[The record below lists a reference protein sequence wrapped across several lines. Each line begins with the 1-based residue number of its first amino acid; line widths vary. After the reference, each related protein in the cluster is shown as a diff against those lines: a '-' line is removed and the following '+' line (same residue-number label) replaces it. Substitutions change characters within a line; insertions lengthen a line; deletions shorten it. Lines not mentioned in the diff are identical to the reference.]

1 MKSHKDPVD
10 FPTDLDPDPKSRRQL
25 LSKSLRKLSKPSTI
39 FGTNT
44 SHNIDSPTKDNLLY
58 EQIEDPQ
65 PISLPDFYSA
75 PSLANRS
82 FYLASNLSN
91 SKFHAIGYDAVSHDS
106 KEPIHVK
113 YLPQRTDSRH
123 PSLGSASSNDNRYQS
138 ITESL
143 MYGYTES
150 PDPPPQLPPIDT
162 KSHVN
167 YAPSIASSGGHSASS
182 LDPRGKN
189 QTDLS
194 SGLAEIGLGLAG
206 FGLST
211 DDLAPPSLSNLLAK
225 HGNGKQRL
233 QSTQQTNVRQLSN
246 QQPSSSASSEIPST
260 GISVSKAVPKD
271 RSLPSN
277 NSANSYQSFNTVVSH
292 LDQMPDKKIVDAL
305 FEKLLSTRFFPENS
319 FKGVSTK
326 RKWELLLSESETN
339 SEFDLKNL
347 YRSVS
352 NTENNTPPE
361 RPLPSKSNDESI
373 WGDFNNPFTQLKS
386 KASFKVLKTNV
397 SLELKSKKSLDSDM
411 KSRKS
416 TDSDSKSREL
426 AENDETDSNFTSIL
440 KKQRLKDGTPEWFVS
455 RIMSNK
461 LTLKE
466 FKKLDKKLS
475 DNKQE
480 GWAQAFHHAQGET
493 ALSVI
498 LSRINKKSIKSNDEF
513 DKEHL
518 IVKCLR
524 NIMTEEQFEDE
535 DGSSKNKAHVIKAII
550 FSLISPRLA
559 TRILVTEFL
568 IFLAYDKKT
577 DFIPVILDSLVVMQ
591 DFTSDFVRFQP
602 WLSSFEYFID
612 QYFTKSGYL
621 KVAGDTNFKNYSLTT
636 LLLVNGIIR
645 GTKDIKK
652 RITLRREFND
662 SRLLKIF
669 DKIKV
674 INNERIN
681 AEIDNYEEYAEE
693 DYTEFFSLGNQ
704 FRLSAD
710 DLETLNLDDLFA
722 EIKKVYL
729 EDSNQSDVLISIFQK
744 FLMLK
749 DSGRKDEEI
758 NKLLVLIESI
768 MQHIIAESTM
778 IGSDAFSVL
787 NSSIQRLM
795 DRLTTEDTARRAVLE
810 TKELSKTIETLEES
824 NKKLQLEASFGLND
838 TVVNLKKEN
847 QTSLHTIAGK
857 ENQIESLKLQ
867 IKALKDERYELIK
880 QVHNKPSNSDYKPEA
895 TERSHRKSRPKIQ
908 GDIFNEL
915 ETVYKSKSRDSASSP
930 LIMGYSPVNSFI
942 DLNGDDISE
951 VTEAPPQSIAP
962 APPPPPPP
970 VPGFLPSVKPP
981 VPAPPIPGFL
991 SNPETREVS
1000 TVLQSPPPPPPP
1012 PVPSFILGKAA
1023 GTALD
1028 PIPPPPPPM
1037 PGFILSQTAGPT
1049 PNVAPVPPPPVP
1061 GFIRGQTVV
1070 PPPVA
1075 RLALGELDSP
1085 ASVLAPS
1092 TPPRVA
1098 RSFSGDAAITSD
1110 LTELKN
1116 DSQVSLHSQL
1126 RPKTKLKQM
1135 HWDKITN
1142 INKTFWTDI
1151 EHEELSDKLLAK
1163 GVLGEVEKA
1172 FVAKSSVIKL
1182 KKSLQTSE
1190 DTSTLSFLPR
1200 DLAQQFGINLHMF
1213 ANLPV
1218 DKLILK
1224 ILHCHS
1230 DILENISVLEF
1241 FNNDSLNE
1249 ISDSLMRN
1257 FFPYS
1262 TDFTNPNRK
1271 PKKSPEELDRPDRI
1285 YLEIFNMR
1293 AYWKSRSRALLL
1305 TQTYQ
1310 KDYVDLVQKLQ
1321 VIDEANT
1328 SLKASSSLK
1337 YVLGIIRSVGN
1348 FMNDSSK
1355 QAMGFKL
1362 DTLQR
1367 LKFMKDETNT
1377 MTFLHYVEKVI
1388 RNEFPEFGSFVDEL
1402 SALNHLSNIAIEQLE
1417 NDCHEFGRV
1426 IDNVSSSIEK
1436 GNLSDSSSF
1445 HPEDRIVA
1453 KVTGPLENAKIKNG
1467 LLQSHLKKTVED
1479 HNTLMEYFGENHHDA
1494 QSRNLFFSKFSS
1506 FVTEF
1511 KKAHVENIQ
1520 REEDQRA
1527 YEARK
1532 RLIEERATRTKKG
1545 SLRKKATGKESK
1557 DVGEESNT
1565 AEEEDNAA
1573 EDEHDQ
1579 DIPDDEDNDDDAA
1592 DSEANTS
1599 SAVIDTLLEKL
1610 KSSAPSSSS
1619 GSSRE
1624 RIRRNRR
1631 SKALSFYSTMSL
1643 DDLLEQVS
1651 GDSLGTALSKQH
1663 TSYNEY
1669 ESVNSLKRRLTT
1681 RKKQQSSSEAS
1692 LVKGDQVMLR
1702 AQAMLNRLR
1711 NDSSDLI
1718 DSGQTTP
1725 PDSSNRSDVYT
1736 T

>member
-10 FPTDLDPDPKSRRQL
+10 FPADLDPDPKSRRQL

-44 SHNIDSPTKDNLLY
+44 SHNINSPTKDNQAY
-58 EQIEDPQ
+58 EQIEDPR
-65 PISLPDFYSA
+65 PVSLPDFYSA

-82 FYLASNLSN
+82 FYMASNLSN
-91 SKFHAIGYDAVSHDS
+91 GKFHAIGYDSVSHDS

-143 MYGYTES
+143 IYNYAES
-150 PDPPPQLPPIDT
+150 PHAPPHLPPIDT
-162 KSHVN
+162 KAQVD

-189 QTDLS
+189 QADIS

-211 DDLAPPSLSNLLAK
+211 DDLTPPNLSSLLAK

-233 QSTQQTNVRQLSN
+233 QSTQLSN
-246 QQPSSSASSEIPST
+246 QPTSSSVNSEGPSP
-260 GISVSKAVPKD
+260 GISISKTAPKD

-277 NSANSYQSFNTVVSH
+277 STANSYQSFNTVVSH
-292 LDQMPDKKIVDAL
+292 LDQMPDKKIVDVL

-352 NTENNTPPE
+352 NTEINHPPD
-361 RPLPSKSNDESI
+361 RQLFDKSNDESI
-373 WGDFNNPFTQLKS
+373 WGDFNNPFTQLKT
-386 KASFKVLKTNV
+386 KTSFKVLKANV
-397 SLELKSKKSLDSDM
+397 TLEPKSKKSLDSDM

-416 TDSDSKSREL
+416 TDSDSKSRGP
-426 AENDETDSNFTSIL
+426 ADNDDADSNFTSIL

-480 GWAQAFHHAQGET
+480 GWAQAFHQAQGET

-524 NIMTEEQFEDE
+524 NILTEEQFEDE
-535 DGSSKNKAHVIKAII
+535 DGSSKNKSHVIKAII

-568 IFLAYDKKT
+568 IFLAYEKNT

-591 DFTSDFVRFQP
+591 DFTNDFVRFQP

-693 DYTEFFSLGNQ
+693 DYTEFFNLGNQ

-710 DLETLNLDDLFA
+710 DLETLSLDDLFA

-810 TKELSKTIETLEES
+810 TKELSKTIKTLEES
-824 NKKLQLEASFGLND
+824 NKNLKLEASFGLND
-838 TVVNLKKEN
+838 TITNLKRQN
-847 QTSLHTIAGK
+847 QTSLHRISGQ

-880 QVHNKPSNSDYKPEA
+880 QVHNKPSNLDKLPEA
-895 TERSHRKSRPKIQ
+895 TEVSHRKSRPKIQ

-915 ETVYKSKSRDSASSP
+915 ETVYKSKSRDSVSSP
-930 LIMGYSPVNSFI
+930 PKMAHSPAKSFVNINEDEKCELKETSLQPI
-942 DLNGDDISE
+942 
-951 VTEAPPQSIAP
+951 VP
-962 APPPPPPP
+962 APPPPP
-970 VPGFLPSVKPP
+970 VPGFLSSSKPL
-981 VPAPPIPGFL
+981 VAAPPLPGFL
-991 SNPETREVS
+991 SKPKTGEVGS
-1000 TVLQSPPPPPPP
+1000 INQPPPPPP

-1023 GTALD
+1023 GTAPA

-1037 PGFILSQTAGPT
+1037 PGFILSQTAAPI
-1049 PNVAPVPPPPVP
+1049 PVVAPAPPPPVP
-1061 GFIRGQTVV
+1061 GFIQSQPVL

-1085 ASVLAPS
+1085 SSILAPS
-1092 TPPRVA
+1092 TPPRVV

-1142 INKTFWTDI
+1142 INKTFWNDI

-1172 FVAKSSVIKL
+1172 FVAKSSVIKF

-1190 DTSTLSFLPR
+1190 DTTTLSFLPR

-1241 FNNDSLNE
+1241 FNNDSLSE
-1249 ISDSLMRN
+1249 ISDSLMRH

-1262 TDFTNPNRK
+1262 TDFTNPNSK

-1310 KDYVDLVQKLQ
+1310 KDYLDLVQKLQ
-1321 VIDEANT
+1321 VIDEANS

-1402 SALNHLSNIAIEQLE
+1402 SALNHLNNIAIEQLE
-1417 NDCHEFGRV
+1417 NDCQEFGRV
-1426 IDNVSSSIEK
+1426 IDNVSSSLQK

-1445 HPEDRIVA
+1445 HPEDRIVS
-1453 KVTGPLENAKIKNG
+1453 KVTKPLENAKIKNG
-1467 LLQSHLKKTVED
+1467 ILQSHLKKTIED
-1479 HNTLMEYFGENHHDA
+1479 HNTLMEYFGENHHDT

-1532 RLIEERATRTKKG
+1532 RLIEERAMRTTKG
-1545 SLRKKATGKESK
+1545 SLRKKAPGKESNAE
-1557 DVGEESNT
+1557 GEENNT
-1565 AEEEDNAA
+1565 AEDEENTVQ
-1573 EDEHDQ
+1573 DEHD
-1579 DIPDDEDNDDDAA
+1579 DLPEDEDNDDDGA

-1624 RIRRNRR
+1624 RGRRNRR

-1692 LVKGDQVMLR
+1692 SVKGDQVMLR

-1711 NDSSDLI
+1711 NDSSELI
-1718 DSGQTTP
+1718 DSEQTTP
-1725 PDSSNRSDVYT
+1725 PDSSNGSDVYNT
-1736 T
+1736 